1 MNIQNQQRAEAILK
15 QLQQKYPG
23 KNSFDL
29 DGRGLHFVC
38 EVEPTQDHPEYDKAV
53 EVIIDSKPHQHLKMT
68 QYYTVLSGEM
78 TLHVENQT
86 LTLKAGDQY
95 TIKPGSV
102 HWAESDQCWVE
113 ILSRPGWTK
122 EDHLVVS
129 Q

>member
-1 MNIQNQQRAEAILK
+1 M
-15 QLQQKYPG
+15 
-23 KNSFDL
+23 
-29 DGRGLHFVC
+29 
-38 EVEPTQDHPEYDKAV
+38 EPTQDHPEYDRAV

-122 EDHLVVS
+122 EDHLVVN